1 MRLSARGK
9 VSFCTLVLR
18 RKIFGLKVFDD
29 DDRGRLVDVELVF
42 GKRDADL
49 LLGHERQQQIQIG
62 GVAVQTR

>member
-1 MRLSARGK
+1 
-9 VSFCTLVLR
+9 
-18 RKIFGLKVFDD
+18 
-29 DDRGRLVDVELVF
+29 LVDVELVF